1 MAPERKA
8 SDVIIEKLDKSLCK
22 IENNLS
28 NKLEKVEDRL
38 HQIEII
44 AARHEMSLAE
54 HMRRTDL
61 NEKHIEKVDI
71 AAKVRV
77 DKLEEII
84 KVLREKQEA
93 MEKFQNRVMGAVVVL
108 TPIATWA
115 LNYFTK

>member
-28 NKLEKVEDRL
+28 NKMEKVEDRL
-38 HQIEII
+38 HNIEIT
-44 AARHEMSLAE
+44 AVKHEGSLTE

-61 NEKHIEKVDI
+61 NEKHIEKVDQANI
-71 AAKVRV
+71 ARIN
-77 DKLEEII
+77 KLEEII
-84 KVLREKQEA
+84 KALREKQES
-93 MEKFQNRVMGAVVVL
+93 MEKFQNKVMGAVLVL
-108 TPIATWA
+108 TPALTWG